1 MNLPLNQVRGFA
13 ELGRA
18 LGRLTAFRDTLN
30 AVGVTPLEYHAM
42 LLVKTAPGE
51 RITLGNL
58 ARRLNLQR
66 SFCKRLAEKLVE
78 NAFAV
83 RGPSP
88 GVPDAVLQ
96 LSPQGEKILAAFA
109 PRHLEELRC
118 VEQMLFGA
126 APPPPPCEH

>member
-30 AVGVTPLEYHAM
+30 AAGVTPLEYHAM

-66 SFCKRLAEKLVE
+66 SFCTRLAEKLVE

-88 GVPDAVLQ
+88 GVPDAVLR
-96 LSPQGEKILAAFA
+96 LSPHGEKILAAFA
-109 PRHLEELRC
+109 PRHLEELRS
-118 VEQMLFGA
+118 VEQMLFA
-126 APPPPPCEH
+126 TAPPPPPCET